1 MIMTNFWQILSK
13 RLTIKTALSHLLLGV
28 IATGFSLCQQEAI
41 PNESTV
47 SHVGIMANNEIV
59 QDQQVSTRKVSQ
71 SLTTPYKFSTNTVFM
86 ATNYDIL
93 STNKPIQITSHN
105 AIRAGPKNTI

>member
-28 IATGFSLCQQEAI
+28 IATGFSLCQQDAI

-47 SHVGIMANNEIV
+47 SHVGIMAIKEIV
-59 QDQQVSTRKVSQ
+59 QDQQISLRKESQ
-71 SLTTPYKFSTNTVFM
+71 SLISLHK
-86 ATNYDIL
+86 L
-93 STNKPIQITSHN
+93 STIPIFIAVSYNDFSFNKPIQITSHN
-105 AIRAGPKNTI
+105 AIRAGPENII